1 MQTRKILGLDLGTNS
16 IGWAV
21 VNDNEESKSIASAG
35 SRIIPMDAAQMGDFE
50 SGNSVSQTANRTAA
64 RGARRLYERRALR
77 RERLNRVLSILG
89 FLPPHYA
96 KELNRYGQLN
106 KGAEPK
112 LAWSTENGKSV
123 FLFQPSFV
131 EMTREFAIAQP
142 QLVANGK
149 KIAYDWTIYYLRKK
163 ALTQPVTKH
172 ELAWILLQFNQ
183 KRGYN
188 QARGE
193 EDETKANEKKE
204 LKTLKVVEVRDT
216 GEVSKGRIWYEVVL
230 ENGDIYKRQS
240 AYPLDWVGKVKDFI
254 VTTKLNEDGSEATYK
269 DGKVKRSFSAP
280 QEDDWGLRKIKT
292 EYDIAQSGKTV
303 GEFIYDALLHNPEQ
317 KILGQLV
324 RVVDRKFY
332 KEELRRILETQKQF
346 IPELQDADLYQQCI
360 EALYPQNEAYRN
372 SIANKDFTY
381 LLLQDIIFYQRP
393 LRSKKSLI
401 NECPYEFHIYKDK
414 NGEWRRRYLKCISKS
429 HPLYEEFRLWQFV
442 ENLHIYKT
450 AENGVSK
457 SDCTAEYIPNKAE
470 LVKWLLT
477 QKEVTEQSLL
487 KCIVDKELKG
497 LYLSWNNR
505 KGKKFSAI
513 KSFSSLEDSCFL
525 KLVEDLHIYQV
536 VDNVDCTEQYIHNKM
551 EIREWLLRTDE
562 NKITQDA
569 LLTYI
574 VTCRLSWNYVSDKKY
589 PMAPVTATISSVL
602 EEAGG
607 KVSAEALVHI
617 WHILY
622 SVSDKEQLSQA
633 LSHYAEAHHLSSLF
647 VEKLGK
653 QKPFAAEYGAYSE
666 KAIRKLLSL
675 MRCGDYWNEESINDK
690 TKERIEHLLILTGEV
705 DDNISDRVREK
716 LKEMN
721 HISDFQ
727 GLPLWLAEYVV
738 YDVRKNDTKWETPED
753 IDNYLQSFRLHSLNN
768 PIVEQVV
775 MESLRTVR
783 DIWKQEGH
791 IDEIHIEMGREL
803 KQNAEQRKNTLAR
816 QTDNEKANL
825 RAKLLLQEFMNPE
838 ANIEG
843 VRAYSPSQL
852 ELFRIY
858 EDGVLN
864 NPKSEKDDD
873 IQRIIKELSE
883 LKQPSAAD
891 VRKYRLWLDQKYTS
905 PYTGQPIPLTKLFTS
920 AYQIEHVIPQSRFF
934 DDSMSNKVICEAE
947 VNARKDRLLA
957 HEFISKCGGEKITL
971 SGGKVVT
978 ILMKDAYEEL
988 VRDIYKTNPHK
999 QEKLMLDDIPEKFTS
1014 RQMNDSR
1021 YISRLMLGLLS
1032 NIVRKKNTKGEY
1044 EPEASS
1050 KNVIVC
1056 NGATTTR
1063 LKKDWGINDVW
1074 NHIIL
1079 PRFERLNQL
1088 QNTTIFTTKTANGH
1102 TIPALP
1108 LELSKNFEKKRIDHR
1123 HHAMDAM
1130 VIAFTTRNHV
1140 NLLSNEAA
1148 LEADKEA
1155 RYDLQ
1160 MKLHKH
1166 EIWTTADGKKHTKF
1180 TDFIAPYEGF
1190 QEDVRTTL
1198 ENIIVSFKQNLRVIN
1213 KSNNHNIRFVDGKK
1227 NSVKQEKGDNWAI
1240 RKSLHK
1246 ATVFGKVNLQFKKTA
1261 TLKYALEHLNDI
1273 VDTDLRR
1280 KLREL
1285 IAQGYDE
1292 KQIKKYFS
1300 TEKDIWA
1307 DINLQK
1313 IEVYYYTNDTP
1324 YNYYATRTALG
1335 DWLDEKSIREKVTD
1349 TGIQKILLAHLAQY
1363 NGDAKEAFSADGIE
1377 KMNQNIVALN
1387 GGVPHKPIYK
1397 VRKYEKADKFAVG
1410 EIGSKAKKYVEAD
1423 KGTNLFFAIYVMKD
1437 NDGKEVRSY
1446 ATIPLKVIID
1456 CQKQGKQEW
1465 KLLLDQWV
1473 HENNI
1478 VPANATLKYILSP
1491 GDLVYLPKETTTTI
1505 DKTRIY
1511 KMVSSSGPQCFFIPD
1526 AMASPIINNVEF
1538 SPLNKMER
1546 ALTGEMIKEICVPIH
1561 IDRLGNII
1569 SLES

>member
-216 GEVSKGRIWYEVVL
+216 GEVSKGRTLYEVVL
-230 ENGDIYKRQS
+230 ENGDIYKRPS

-292 EYDIAQSGKTV
+292 EHDIAQSGKTV

-332 KEELRRILETQKQF
+332 KEELRRILEIQKQF

-477 QKEVTEQSLL
+477 QKEITEHSLL
-487 KCIVDKELKG
+487 S
-497 LYLSWNNR
+497 YLAS
-505 KGKKFSAI
+505 KKAKDI
-513 KSFSSLEDSCFL
+513 
-525 KLVEDLHIYQV
+525 
-536 VDNVDCTEQYIHNKM
+536 
-551 EIREWLLRTDE
+551 
-562 NKITQDA
+562 
-569 LLTYI
+569 
-574 VTCRLSWNYVSDKKY
+574 SWNYVSDKKY

-690 TKERIEHLLILTGEV
+690 TKERIEHLLTGEV

-721 HISDFQ
+721 NISDFQ

-905 PYTGQPIPLTKLFTS
+905 PYTGQPIPLAKLFTS

-1044 EPEASS
+1044 EPEATS

-1160 MKLHKH
+1160 MKLRKH

-1307 DINLQK
+1307 DINPQK

>member
-216 GEVSKGRIWYEVVL
+216 GEVSKGRMWYEVVL

-254 VTTKLNEDGSEATYK
+254 VTTKLNEDGSEATDK

-292 EYDIAQSGKTV
+292 EHDIAQSGKTV

-332 KEELRRILETQKQF
+332 KEELRRILEIQKQF

-360 EALYPQNEAYRN
+360 ESLYPQNEAYRN

-393 LRSKKSLI
+393 VRSKKSLI

-414 NGEWRRRYLKCISKS
+414 NGELRRRYLKCISKS

-477 QKEVTEQSLL
+477 QKEITEHPLL
-487 KCIVDKELKG
+487 S
-497 LYLSWNNR
+497 YLA
-505 KGKKFSAI
+505 GKKAKDI
-513 KSFSSLEDSCFL
+513 
-525 KLVEDLHIYQV
+525 
-536 VDNVDCTEQYIHNKM
+536 
-551 EIREWLLRTDE
+551 
-562 NKITQDA
+562 
-569 LLTYI
+569 
-574 VTCRLSWNYVSDKKY
+574 SWNYVSDKKY

-653 QKPFAAEYGAYSE
+653 QKPFDAEYGAYSE

-675 MRCGDYWNEESINDK
+675 MRCGNYWKEESINDK
-690 TKERIEHLLILTGEV
+690 TKERIEHLLTEEV

-816 QTDNEKANL
+816 QADNEKANL

-891 VRKYRLWLDQKYTS
+891 VRKYRLWLDQKYIS
-905 PYTGQPIPLTKLFTS
+905 PYTGQPIPLAKLFTS

-1021 YISRLMLGLLS
+1021 YISHLMLGLLS

-1044 EPEASS
+1044 EPEATS

-1074 NHIIL
+1074 NQIIL

-1088 QNTTIFTTKTANGH
+1088 QNTTIFTTKTVNGH

-1130 VIAFTTRNHV
+1130 VIAFTTRNQV

-1148 LEADKEA
+1148 LEADKDA

-1160 MKLHKH
+1160 MKLRKH

-1227 NSVKQEKGDNWAI
+1227 NSVKQTEGDNWAI

-1397 VRKYEKADKFAVG
+1397 VRKYEKANKFAVG
-1410 EIGSKAKKYVEAD
+1410 ETGSKAKKYVEAAD
-1423 KGTNLFFAIYVMKD
+1423 GTNLFFAIYVMKD
-1437 NDGKEVRSY
+1437 NEGKEVRLY

-1456 CQKQGKQEW
+1456 CQKQNKQEW
-1465 KLLLDQWV
+1465 KPLLDQWV

-1491 GDLVYLPKETTTTI
+1491 GDLVYVPKEEGVDL

-1511 KMVSSSGPQCFFIPD
+1511 KMVSSTGVSCFFIPD
-1526 AMASPIINNVEF
+1526 AMASPIINKVEF

>member
-96 KELNRYGQLN
+96 KELNRYEQLN

-216 GEVSKGRIWYEVVL
+216 GEVSKGRMWYEVVL

-254 VTTKLNEDGSEATYK
+254 VTTKLNEDGSEATDK

-292 EYDIAQSGKTV
+292 EHDIAQSGKTV

-332 KEELRRILETQKQF
+332 KEELRRILEIQKQF

-360 EALYPQNEAYRN
+360 ESLYPQNEAYRN

-393 LRSKKSLI
+393 VRSKKLLI
-401 NECPYEFHIYKDK
+401 NECSYEFHIYKDK
-414 NGEWRRRYLKCISKS
+414 NGELRRRYLKCISKS

-477 QKEVTEQSLL
+477 QKEITEHPLL
-487 KCIVDKELKG
+487 S
-497 LYLSWNNR
+497 YLA
-505 KGKKFSAI
+505 GKKAKDI
-513 KSFSSLEDSCFL
+513 
-525 KLVEDLHIYQV
+525 
-536 VDNVDCTEQYIHNKM
+536 
-551 EIREWLLRTDE
+551 
-562 NKITQDA
+562 
-569 LLTYI
+569 
-574 VTCRLSWNYVSDKKY
+574 SWNYVSDKKY

-653 QKPFAAEYGAYSE
+653 QKPFDAEYGAYSE

-675 MRCGDYWNEESINDK
+675 MRCGNYWKEESINDK
-690 TKERIEHLLILTGEV
+690 TKERIEHLLTGEV

-738 YDVRKNDTKWETPED
+738 YDVRKNDAKWETPED

-816 QTDNEKANL
+816 QADNEKANL

-891 VRKYRLWLDQKYTS
+891 VRKYRLWLDQKYIS
-905 PYTGQPIPLTKLFTS
+905 PYTGQPIPLAKLFTS

-1044 EPEASS
+1044 EPEATS

-1074 NHIIL
+1074 NQIIL

-1088 QNTTIFTTKTANGH
+1088 QNTTIFTTKTVNGH

-1148 LEADKEA
+1148 LEADKDA

-1160 MKLHKH
+1160 MKLRKH
-1166 EIWTTADGKKHTKF
+1166 EIWTTADGKQHTKF

-1213 KSNNHNIRFVDGKK
+1213 KSNNHNIRFVDGEKK
-1227 NSVKQEKGDNWAI
+1227 SVKQTKGNNWAI

-1273 VDTDLRR
+1273 VDIDLRH

-1324 YNYYATRTALG
+1324 YNYYATRTAPG

-1491 GDLVYLPKETTTTI
+1491 GDLVYVPTTEELESKNYNLVK
-1505 DKTRIY
+1505 DRIY
-1511 KMVSSSGPQCFFIPD
+1511 KLVSSTGNRSFYIPYMV
-1526 AMASPIINNVEF
+1526 ALSIIDKIEYTQ
-1538 SPLNKMER
+1538 LNKMER
-1546 ALTGEMIKEICVPIH
+1546 AITGEMIKETCVPIH

>member
-216 GEVSKGRIWYEVVL
+216 GEVSKGRMWYEVVL

-254 VTTKLNEDGSEATYK
+254 VTTKLNEDGSEATDK

-292 EYDIAQSGKTV
+292 EHDIAQSGKTV

-332 KEELRRILETQKQF
+332 KEELRRILEIQKQF

-360 EALYPQNEAYRN
+360 ESLYPQNEAYRN

-393 LRSKKSLI
+393 VRSKKSLI

-414 NGEWRRRYLKCISKS
+414 NGELRRRYLKCISKS

-477 QKEVTEQSLL
+477 QKEITEHPLL
-487 KCIVDKELKG
+487 S
-497 LYLSWNNR
+497 YLA
-505 KGKKFSAI
+505 GKKAKDI
-513 KSFSSLEDSCFL
+513 
-525 KLVEDLHIYQV
+525 
-536 VDNVDCTEQYIHNKM
+536 
-551 EIREWLLRTDE
+551 
-562 NKITQDA
+562 
-569 LLTYI
+569 
-574 VTCRLSWNYVSDKKY
+574 SWNYVSDKKY

-653 QKPFAAEYGAYSE
+653 QKPFDAEYGAYSE

-675 MRCGDYWNEESINDK
+675 MRCGNYWKEESINDK
-690 TKERIEHLLILTGEV
+690 TKERIEHLLTEEV

-816 QTDNEKANL
+816 QADNEKANL

-891 VRKYRLWLDQKYTS
+891 VRKYRLWLDQKYIS
-905 PYTGQPIPLTKLFTS
+905 PYTGQPIPLAKLFTS

-1044 EPEASS
+1044 EPEATS

-1074 NHIIL
+1074 NQIIL

-1088 QNTTIFTTKTANGH
+1088 QNTTIFTTKTVNGH

-1148 LEADKEA
+1148 LEADKDA

-1160 MKLHKH
+1160 MKLRKH

-1227 NSVKQEKGDNWAI
+1227 NSVKQTKGDNWAI

-1397 VRKYEKADKFAVG
+1397 VRKYEKANKFAVG
-1410 EIGSKAKKYVEAD
+1410 ETGSKAKKYVEAAD
-1423 KGTNLFFAIYVMKD
+1423 GTNLFFAIYVMKD
-1437 NDGKEVRSY
+1437 NEGKEVRLY

-1456 CQKQGKQEW
+1456 CQKQNKQEW
-1465 KLLLDQWV
+1465 KPLLDQWV

-1491 GDLVYLPKETTTTI
+1491 GDLVYVPKEEGVDL

-1511 KMVSSSGPQCFFIPD
+1511 KMVSSTGVSCFFIPD
-1526 AMASPIINNVEF
+1526 AMASPIINKVEF

>member
-216 GEVSKGRIWYEVVL
+216 GEVFKGRMWYEVVL

-254 VTTKLNEDGSEATYK
+254 VTTKLNEDGSEATDK

-292 EYDIAQSGKTV
+292 EHDIAQSGKTV

-332 KEELRRILETQKQF
+332 KEELRRILEIQKQF

-360 EALYPQNEAYRN
+360 ESLYPQNEAYRN

-393 LRSKKSLI
+393 VRSKKSLI

-414 NGEWRRRYLKCISKS
+414 NGELRRRYLKCISKS

-477 QKEVTEQSLL
+477 QKEITEHPLL
-487 KCIVDKELKG
+487 S
-497 LYLSWNNR
+497 YLA
-505 KGKKFSAI
+505 GKKAKDI
-513 KSFSSLEDSCFL
+513 
-525 KLVEDLHIYQV
+525 
-536 VDNVDCTEQYIHNKM
+536 
-551 EIREWLLRTDE
+551 
-562 NKITQDA
+562 
-569 LLTYI
+569 
-574 VTCRLSWNYVSDKKY
+574 SWNYVSDKKY

-653 QKPFAAEYGAYSE
+653 QKPFDAEYGAYSE

-675 MRCGDYWNEESINDK
+675 MRCGNYWKEESINDK
-690 TKERIEHLLILTGEV
+690 TKERIEHLLTGEV

-816 QTDNEKANL
+816 QADNEKANL

-891 VRKYRLWLDQKYTS
+891 VRKYRLWLDQKYIS
-905 PYTGQPIPLTKLFTS
+905 PYTGQPIPLAKLFTS

-1044 EPEASS
+1044 EPEATS

-1074 NHIIL
+1074 NQIIL

-1088 QNTTIFTTKTANGH
+1088 QNTTIFTTKTVNGH

-1148 LEADKEA
+1148 LEADKDA

-1160 MKLHKH
+1160 MKLRKH
-1166 EIWTTADGKKHTKF
+1166 EIWTTADGKQHTKF

-1213 KSNNHNIRFVDGKK
+1213 KSNNHNIRFVDGEKK
-1227 NSVKQEKGDNWAI
+1227 SVKQTKGNNWAI

-1273 VDTDLRR
+1273 VDIDLRH

-1324 YNYYATRTALG
+1324 YNYYATRTAPG

-1491 GDLVYLPKETTTTI
+1491 GDLVYVPTTEELESKNYNLVK
-1505 DKTRIY
+1505 DRIY
-1511 KMVSSSGPQCFFIPD
+1511 KLVSSTGNRSFYIPYMV
-1526 AMASPIINNVEF
+1526 ALSIIDKIEYTQ
-1538 SPLNKMER
+1538 LNKMER
-1546 ALTGEMIKEICVPIH
+1546 AITGEMIKETCVPIH

>member
-96 KELNRYGQLN
+96 KELNRYEQLN

-216 GEVSKGRIWYEVVL
+216 GEVSKGRMWYEVVL

-254 VTTKLNEDGSEATYK
+254 VTTKLNEDGSEATDK

-280 QEDDWGLRKIKT
+280 QEDDGGLRKIKT
-292 EYDIAQSGKTV
+292 EHDIAQSGKTV

-332 KEELRRILETQKQF
+332 KEELRRILEIQKQF

-360 EALYPQNEAYRN
+360 ESLYPQNEAYRN

-393 LRSKKSLI
+393 VRSKKLLI
-401 NECPYEFHIYKDK
+401 NECSYEFHIYKDK
-414 NGEWRRRYLKCISKS
+414 NGELRRRYLKCISKS

-477 QKEVTEQSLL
+477 QKEITEHPLL
-487 KCIVDKELKG
+487 S
-497 LYLSWNNR
+497 YLA
-505 KGKKFSAI
+505 GKKAKDI
-513 KSFSSLEDSCFL
+513 
-525 KLVEDLHIYQV
+525 
-536 VDNVDCTEQYIHNKM
+536 
-551 EIREWLLRTDE
+551 
-562 NKITQDA
+562 
-569 LLTYI
+569 
-574 VTCRLSWNYVSDKKY
+574 SWNYVSDKKY

-653 QKPFAAEYGAYSE
+653 QKPFDAEYGAYSE

-675 MRCGDYWNEESINDK
+675 MRCGNYWKEESINDK
-690 TKERIEHLLILTGEV
+690 TKERIEHLLTGEV

-738 YDVRKNDTKWETPED
+738 YDVRKNDAKWETPED

-816 QTDNEKANL
+816 QADNEKANL

-891 VRKYRLWLDQKYTS
+891 VRKYRLWLDQKYIS
-905 PYTGQPIPLTKLFTS
+905 PYTGQPIPLAKLFTS

-1044 EPEASS
+1044 EPEATS

-1074 NHIIL
+1074 NQIIL

-1088 QNTTIFTTKTANGH
+1088 QNTTIFTTKTVNGH

-1148 LEADKEA
+1148 LEADKDA

-1160 MKLHKH
+1160 MKLRKH
-1166 EIWTTADGKKHTKF
+1166 EIWTTADGKQHTKF

-1213 KSNNHNIRFVDGKK
+1213 KSNNHNIRFVDGEKK
-1227 NSVKQEKGDNWAI
+1227 SVKQTKGNNWAI

-1273 VDTDLRR
+1273 VDIDLRH

-1324 YNYYATRTALG
+1324 YNYYATRTAPG

-1491 GDLVYLPKETTTTI
+1491 GDLVYVPTTEELESKNYNLVK
-1505 DKTRIY
+1505 DRIY
-1511 KMVSSSGPQCFFIPD
+1511 KLVSSTGNRSFYIPYMV
-1526 AMASPIINNVEF
+1526 ALSIIDKIEYTQ
-1538 SPLNKMER
+1538 LNKMER
-1546 ALTGEMIKEICVPIH
+1546 AITGEMIKETCVPIH

>member
-77 RERLNRVLSILG
+77 RERLNCVLSILG

-112 LAWSTENGKSV
+112 LAWPTENGKSV
-123 FLFQPSFV
+123 FLFQPSFE
-131 EMTREFAIAQP
+131 EMTREFALAQP

-172 ELAWILLQFNQ
+172 ELAWILLQFNK

-216 GEVSKGRIWYEVVL
+216 GEVSKGRTWYEVVL

-292 EYDIAQSGKTV
+292 EHDIAQSGKTV

-497 LYLSWNNR
+497 LYLSWN
-505 KGKKFSAI
+505 
-513 KSFSSLEDSCFL
+513 
-525 KLVEDLHIYQV
+525 
-536 VDNVDCTEQYIHNKM
+536 
-551 EIREWLLRTDE
+551 
-562 NKITQDA
+562 
-569 LLTYI
+569 
-574 VTCRLSWNYVSDKKY
+574 YVSDKKY

-675 MRCGDYWNEESINDK
+675 MRCGNYWKEESINDK
-690 TKERIEHLLILTGEV
+690 TKERIEHLLTGEV
-705 DDNISDRVREK
+705 DDNISDRMREK

-891 VRKYRLWLDQKYTS
+891 VRKYRLWLDQKYIS
-905 PYTGQPIPLTKLFTS
+905 PYTGQPIPLAKLFTS

-1032 NIVRKKNTKGEY
+1032 NIVREKNTKGEY
-1044 EPEASS
+1044 EPEATS

-1148 LEADKEA
+1148 LEADKDA

-1160 MKLHKH
+1160 MKLRKH

-1227 NSVKQEKGDNWAI
+1227 NSVKQTKGDNWAI

-1491 GDLVYLPKETTTTI
+1491 GDLVYIPTTEELESKNYNLVK
-1505 DKTRIY
+1505 DRIY
-1511 KMVSSSGPQCFFIPD
+1511 KLVSSTGNRSFYIPYMV
-1526 AMASPIINNVEF
+1526 ALSIIDKVEYTQ
-1538 SPLNKMER
+1538 LNKMER
-1546 ALTGEMIKEICVPIH
+1546 ALTGEMIKELCVPIH

>member
-216 GEVSKGRIWYEVVL
+216 GEVSKGRMWYEVVL

-254 VTTKLNEDGSEATYK
+254 VTTKLNEDGSEATDK

-292 EYDIAQSGKTV
+292 EHDIAQSGKTV

-332 KEELRRILETQKQF
+332 KEELRRILEIQKQF

-360 EALYPQNEAYRN
+360 ESLYPQNEAYRN

-393 LRSKKSLI
+393 VRSKKSLI

-414 NGEWRRRYLKCISKS
+414 NGELRRRYLKCISKS

-477 QKEVTEQSLL
+477 QKEITEHPLL
-487 KCIVDKELKG
+487 S
-497 LYLSWNNR
+497 YLA
-505 KGKKFSAI
+505 GKKAKDI
-513 KSFSSLEDSCFL
+513 
-525 KLVEDLHIYQV
+525 
-536 VDNVDCTEQYIHNKM
+536 
-551 EIREWLLRTDE
+551 
-562 NKITQDA
+562 
-569 LLTYI
+569 
-574 VTCRLSWNYVSDKKY
+574 SWNYVSDKKY

-666 KAIRKLLSL
+666 KAICKLLSL
-675 MRCGDYWNEESINDK
+675 MRCGNYWKEESINDK
-690 TKERIEHLLILTGEV
+690 TKERIEHLLTGEV

-816 QTDNEKANL
+816 QADNENANL

-891 VRKYRLWLDQKYTS
+891 VRKYRLWLDQKYIS
-905 PYTGQPIPLTKLFTS
+905 PYTGQPIPLAKLFTS

-1032 NIVRKKNTKGEY
+1032 NIVREKNTKGEY
-1044 EPEASS
+1044 EPEATS

-1074 NHIIL
+1074 NQIIL

-1088 QNTTIFTTKTANGH
+1088 QNTTIFTTKTVNGH
-1102 TIPALP
+1102 IIPALP

-1148 LEADKEA
+1148 LEADKDA

-1160 MKLHKH
+1160 MKLRKH
-1166 EIWTTADGKKHTKF
+1166 EIWTTADGKQHTKF

-1213 KSNNHNIRFVDGKK
+1213 KSNNHNIRFVDGEKK
-1227 NSVKQEKGDNWAI
+1227 SVKQTKGDNWAI

-1273 VDTDLRR
+1273 VDIDLRH

-1307 DINLQK
+1307 DVNLQK

-1387 GGVPHKPIYK
+1387 GGVPHKTIYK

-1410 EIGSKAKKYVEAD
+1410 ETGSKAKKYVEAD

-1437 NDGKEVRSY
+1437 NDGKAVRSY

-1456 CQKQGKQEW
+1456 YQKQGKQEW

-1491 GDLVYLPKETTTTI
+1491 GDLVYVPKEANMDL

-1511 KMVSSSGPQCFFIPD
+1511 KMVSGSSTDWYFTPCTT
-1526 AMASPIINNVEF
+1526 ASIILDKKEYGL
-1538 SPLNKMER
+1538 LNKLSR
-1546 ALTGEMIKEICVPIH
+1546 AITGEMIKETCVPIH

>member
-21 VNDNEESKSIASAG
+21 VYDNEESKSIASAG

-64 RGARRLYERRALR
+64 RGARRLYERRTLR

-172 ELAWILLQFNQ
+172 ELAWILLQFNR

-193 EDETKANEKKE
+193 EDGTKANEKKE

-216 GEVSKGRIWYEVVL
+216 GEVSKGRTRYEVVL
-230 ENGDIYKRQS
+230 ENGDIYKPQS

-254 VTTKLNEDGSEATYK
+254 VTTKLNEDGSEATEK
-269 DGKVKRSFSAP
+269 DGTVKRSFSAP

-292 EYDIAQSGKTV
+292 EHDIAQSGKTV
-303 GEFIYDALLHNPEQ
+303 GEFIYDALLRNPEQ

-401 NECPYEFHIYKDK
+401 NECPYEFHIHKDK

-450 AENGVSK
+450 AENGVGK

-477 QKEVTEQSLL
+477 QKEITEHSLL
-487 KCIVDKELKG
+487 S
-497 LYLSWNNR
+497 YLA
-505 KGKKFSAI
+505 GKKEKDI
-513 KSFSSLEDSCFL
+513 
-525 KLVEDLHIYQV
+525 
-536 VDNVDCTEQYIHNKM
+536 
-551 EIREWLLRTDE
+551 
-562 NKITQDA
+562 
-569 LLTYI
+569 
-574 VTCRLSWNYVSDKKY
+574 SWNYVSDKKY

-602 EEAGG
+602 KEAGG
-607 KVSAEALVHI
+607 ELSAEALVHI

-633 LSHYAEAHHLSSLF
+633 LSHYAESHHLSSLF
-647 VEKLGK
+647 VEKMGK

-675 MRCGDYWNEESINDK
+675 MRCGNYWKEESINDK
-690 TKERIEHLLILTGEV
+690 TKERIEHLLTGEV

-753 IDNYLQSFRLHSLNN
+753 IDKYLQSFRLHSLNN

-775 MESLRTVR
+775 MESLRTIR

-825 RAKLLLQEFMNPE
+825 RAKYLLQEFMNPE

-891 VRKYRLWLDQKYTS
+891 VRKYRLWLDQKYIS
-905 PYTGQPIPLTKLFTS
+905 PYTGQPIPLGKLFTS

-947 VNARKDRLLA
+947 VNARKDRMLA

-978 ILMKDAYEEL
+978 ILMKNAYEEL

-1032 NIVRKKNTKGEY
+1032 NIVREKNTKGEY
-1044 EPEASS
+1044 EPEATS

-1074 NHIIL
+1074 NQIIL

-1088 QNTTIFTTKTANGH
+1088 QNPTIFTTKTANGH

-1108 LELSKNFEKKRIDHR
+1108 LGLSKNFEKKRIDHR

-1148 LEADKEA
+1148 LEADKDA

-1160 MKLHKH
+1160 MKLRKH
-1166 EIWTTADGKKHTKF
+1166 EIWTTADGKQHTKF

-1190 QEDVRTTL
+1190 REDVKTTL

-1213 KSNNHNIRFVDGKK
+1213 KSNNHNIRFVDGEKK
-1227 NSVKQEKGDNWAI
+1227 SVKQTKGDNWAI

-1273 VDTDLRR
+1273 VDADLRH

-1387 GGVPHKPIYK
+1387 GGVSHKPIYK
-1397 VRKYEKADKFAVG
+1397 VRKYEKAEKFAVG
-1410 EIGSKAKKYVEAD
+1410 ETGSKAKKYVEAD

-1437 NDGKEVRSY
+1437 NEGKEVRSY

-1456 CQKQGKQEW
+1456 CQKQNKQEW

-1491 GDLVYLPKETTTTI
+1491 GDLVYVPKEANMDL

-1511 KMVSSSGPQCFFIPD
+1511 KMVSGSSTDWYFTPCTT
-1526 AMASPIINNVEF
+1526 ASIIWDKKEYGL
-1538 SPLNKMER
+1538 LNKLSR
-1546 ALTGEMIKEICVPIH
+1546 ALTGEMIKEMCVPIH

>member
-216 GEVSKGRIWYEVVL
+216 GEVSKGRMWYEVVL

-254 VTTKLNEDGSEATYK
+254 VTTKLNEDGSEATDK

-292 EYDIAQSGKTV
+292 EHDIAQSGKTV

-332 KEELRRILETQKQF
+332 KEELRRILEIQKQF
-346 IPELQDADLYQQCI
+346 ISELQDADLYQQCI
-360 EALYPQNEAYRN
+360 ESLYPQNEAYRN

-393 LRSKKSLI
+393 VRSKKSLI

-414 NGEWRRRYLKCISKS
+414 NGELRRRYLKCISKS

-477 QKEVTEQSLL
+477 QKEITEHPLL
-487 KCIVDKELKG
+487 S
-497 LYLSWNNR
+497 YLA
-505 KGKKFSAI
+505 GKKAKDI
-513 KSFSSLEDSCFL
+513 
-525 KLVEDLHIYQV
+525 
-536 VDNVDCTEQYIHNKM
+536 
-551 EIREWLLRTDE
+551 
-562 NKITQDA
+562 
-569 LLTYI
+569 
-574 VTCRLSWNYVSDKKY
+574 SWNYVSDKKY

-666 KAIRKLLSL
+666 KAICKLLSL
-675 MRCGDYWNEESINDK
+675 MRCGNYWKEESINDK
-690 TKERIEHLLILTGEV
+690 TKERIEHLLTGEV

-816 QTDNEKANL
+816 QADNENANL

-891 VRKYRLWLDQKYTS
+891 VRKYRLWLDQKYIS
-905 PYTGQPIPLTKLFTS
+905 PYTGQPIPLAKLFTS

-1032 NIVRKKNTKGEY
+1032 NIVREKNTKGEY
-1044 EPEASS
+1044 EPEATS

-1074 NHIIL
+1074 NQIIL

-1088 QNTTIFTTKTANGH
+1088 QNTTIFTTKTVNGH
-1102 TIPALP
+1102 IIPALP

-1148 LEADKEA
+1148 LEADKDA

-1160 MKLHKH
+1160 MKLRKH
-1166 EIWTTADGKKHTKF
+1166 EIWTTADGKQHTKF

-1213 KSNNHNIRFVDGKK
+1213 KSNNHNIRFVDGEKK
-1227 NSVKQEKGDNWAI
+1227 SVKQTKGDNWAI

-1273 VDTDLRR
+1273 VDIDLRH

-1307 DINLQK
+1307 DVNLQK

-1387 GGVPHKPIYK
+1387 GGVPHKTIYK

-1410 EIGSKAKKYVEAD
+1410 ETGSKAKKYVEAD

-1456 CQKQGKQEW
+1456 YQKQGKQEW

-1491 GDLVYLPKETTTTI
+1491 GDLVYVPKEANMDL

-1511 KMVSSSGPQCFFIPD
+1511 KMVSGSSTDWYFTPCTT
-1526 AMASPIINNVEF
+1526 ASIILDKKEYGL
-1538 SPLNKMER
+1538 LNKLSR
-1546 ALTGEMIKEICVPIH
+1546 AITGEMIKETCVPIH